1 MEFSPLKALSRP
13 TSAANFQSLSRA
25 TSHFISSSRENSLS
39 AGSVRRDSR
48 VQQGSGRVQRVV
60 KKSSSRSNRSSGR
73 VLAMAR
79 SVELKKGVE
88 LKVYEK
94 SGELGEDL
102 AAYVAG
108 LSESAIREKG
118 SFSVVLSGGSLI
130 STLG

>member
-1 MEFSPLKALSRP
+1 
-13 TSAANFQSLSRA
+13 
-25 TSHFISSSRENSLS
+25 
-39 AGSVRRDSR
+39 
-48 VQQGSGRVQRVV
+48 
-60 KKSSSRSNRSSGR
+60 
-73 VLAMAR
+73 MAR